1 MLLCFHVDVVLTV
14 SCCLLAILSQVLLFE
29 TNYFSCLFCMLTC
42 ISLCMCGAASSSLI
56 EKKEEELME
65 EQIYK
70 VHNSKRRTEMKSE
83 TSGGMRVSEQEVNQ
97 AKREGWGGVQAER
110 WGKMK

>member
-1 MLLCFHVDVVLTV
+1 
-14 SCCLLAILSQVLLFE
+14 
-29 TNYFSCLFCMLTC
+29 MLTC

-70 VHNSKRRTEMKSE
+70 AHNSKRRTKMKSE
-83 TSGGMRVSEQEVNQ
+83 TSGGMRVREQEVNQ
-97 AKREGWGGVQAER
+97 AKREGWGGFKLR
-110 WGKMK
+110 DGKKWNRGR

>member
-1 MLLCFHVDVVLTV
+1 MR
-14 SCCLLAILSQVLLFE
+14 
-29 TNYFSCLFCMLTC
+29 
-42 ISLCMCGAASSSLI
+42 GAASSSLI

-83 TSGGMRVSEQEVNQ
+83 TSGGMRVREQEVNQ
-97 AKREGWGGVQAER
+97 AKREGGGSSWEMGKNEIEADKQAKER
-110 WGKMK
+110 RIAGVK